1 MGNQTDAD
9 YPNSEMKIIKVF
21 LAFLVCI
28 SADSTLNRKLF
39 VPRDVHLAALISNAS
54 YKNTDE
60 EIRDSLGTI
69 GNRSLYLDPV
79 VVKDSGW
86 YGTGIWKERKCILTV
101 HKRQFDGRLTLVI
114 AFRGTNDKWDGLA
127 DLKYDQQDVT
137 IGSVTG
143 KVHTGFYDR
152 YMEYQKNVKAE
163 VDVIIKSLADKNT
176 PVDEMIITGHSL
188 GGAVAT
194 ICYIDLYQKY
204 SNQFKVFCITFGSPR
219 VGNEELRLSMEPQR
233 AYIGRFII
241 ENSETDYSKNDPI
254 PHLPAN
260 QIDSE
265 NDSSWDSFIIDEG
278 QNIAQDVWT
287 ITSFFYDP
295 SSAIVNVMDAELNR
309 DEYRSIVNPIKLTC
323 DIYATTRVDYHAM
336 ENYLKAARQW
346 YSPPFNEV
354 YIDRRSNTAFDFTDN
369 GVIYKKINPGF
380 IAKTQYDYLLTNVT
394 YDAET
399 RVFTCEITVRGFF
412 TILRKWKY
420 HLQFSKDFNIIHAIY
435 GRYNT
440 HGYENYSM
448 YRRLGDYDY

>member
-1 MGNQTDAD
+1 MLGDLNAYHKRRVAPAKKRALGAKQVTR
-9 YPNSEMKIIKVF
+9 YFEEREKTIMK
-21 LAFLVCI
+21 
-28 SADSTLNRKLF
+28 RF

-114 AFRGTNDKWDGLA
+114 TFRGTNDKWDGLA

-204 SNQFKVFCITFGSPR
+204 SNQFKVFCITFG
-219 VGNEELRLSMEPQR
+219 QR
-233 AYIGRFII
+233 FEI
-241 ENSETDYSKNDPI
+241 
-254 PHLPAN
+254 
-260 QIDSE
+260 
-265 NDSSWDSFIIDEG
+265 
-278 QNIAQDVWT
+278 
-287 ITSFFYDP
+287 
-295 SSAIVNVMDAELNR
+295 
-309 DEYRSIVNPIKLTC
+309 
-323 DIYATTRVDYHAM
+323 
-336 ENYLKAARQW
+336 
-346 YSPPFNEV
+346 
-354 YIDRRSNTAFDFTDN
+354 
-369 GVIYKKINPGF
+369 VIYDLRRKN
-380 IAKTQYDYLLTNVT
+380 
-394 YDAET
+394 
-399 RVFTCEITVRGFF
+399 TV
-412 TILRKWKY
+412 
-420 HLQFSKDFNIIHAIY
+420 HVIY
-435 GRYNT
+435 IMLSYVKLHYT
-440 HGYENYSM
+440 LYFW
-448 YRRLGDYDY
+448 

>member
-152 YMEYQKNVKAE
+152 YMEYQK
-163 VDVIIKSLADKNT
+163 
-176 PVDEMIITGHSL
+176 
-188 GGAVAT
+188 
-194 ICYIDLYQKY
+194 
-204 SNQFKVFCITFGSPR
+204 
-219 VGNEELRLSMEPQR
+219 
-233 AYIGRFII
+233 
-241 ENSETDYSKNDPI
+241 
-254 PHLPAN
+254 
-260 QIDSE
+260 
-265 NDSSWDSFIIDEG
+265 
-278 QNIAQDVWT
+278 
-287 ITSFFYDP
+287 
-295 SSAIVNVMDAELNR
+295 
-309 DEYRSIVNPIKLTC
+309 
-323 DIYATTRVDYHAM
+323 
-336 ENYLKAARQW
+336 
-346 YSPPFNEV
+346 
-354 YIDRRSNTAFDFTDN
+354 
-369 GVIYKKINPGF
+369 
-380 IAKTQYDYLLTNVT
+380 
-394 YDAET
+394 
-399 RVFTCEITVRGFF
+399 
-412 TILRKWKY
+412 
-420 HLQFSKDFNIIHAIY
+420 
-435 GRYNT
+435 
-440 HGYENYSM
+440 
-448 YRRLGDYDY
+448 